1 MSQLAAR
8 RREEPMS
15 IPELFV
21 RFLKASTSAARL
33 DMVRLNP
40 SLFTD
45 DVVAALMDAHAQI
58 NETLREV
65 KEACRMINAVSGS
78 LELTGTH
85 VELQPSESRALLDE
99 EIILQNFATSLASL
113 LTARENAGPAVPS
126 ATLSLS
132 VANHASSSLVTPQ
145 PNAPGAWFTQP
156 SIVFSILAYLS
167 VEEILTEAENVCRSW
182 QSWLFL
188 PDVSRLFWVGCVQR
202 EFPLQLQA
210 ACDDIFCSDWRS
222 IAMLC
227 VTDAENAGK
236 VESGTQGGE
245 DRVMAGAALT
255 LSPLQSLHA
264 NSDDEANRSSV
275 WSRTVV

>member
-1 MSQLAAR
+1 MLQLAAR
-8 RREEPMS
+8 MREEPMT

-21 RFLKASTSAARL
+21 RFLKASTSTARQ
-33 DMVRLNP
+33 DMVRLNT

-65 KEACRMINAVSGS
+65 KEACRMIDAVSGS

-99 EIILQNFATSLASL
+99 ETILQNFATSLASL

-126 ATLSLS
+126 PTPSLS
-132 VANHASSSLVTPQ
+132 SANDASSSLVAPQ

-156 SIVFSILAYLS
+156 SIVFSILSFLS
-167 VEEILTEAENVCRSW
+167 VEEILTEAESVCRSW
-182 QSWLFL
+182 QSWLLL
-188 PDVSRLFWVGCVQR
+188 PDVSRFFWVGCVRR
-202 EFPLQLQA
+202 EFPLQLKGLLQA
-210 ACDDIFCSDWRS
+210 AGDDLYCSDWRLL
-222 IAMLC
+222 AMLC
-227 VTDAENAGK
+227 VSDAENAED
-236 VESGTQGGE
+236 VERGTQAREEG
-245 DRVMAGAALT
+245 DMAAAALT

-264 NSDDEANRSSV
+264 NSGDDSN
-275 WSRTVV
+275 

>member
-1 MSQLAAR
+1 MLQLAAR
-8 RREEPMS
+8 TREEPMS

-21 RFLKASTSAARL
+21 RFLKASTSTAQL

-45 DVVAALMDAHAQI
+45 DVVATLMDAHAQI

-65 KEACRMINAVSGS
+65 KEACRMIDAVSGS

-99 EIILQNFATSLASL
+99 ETILQNFATSLASL

-126 ATLSLS
+126 ATPSLS
-132 VANHASSSLVTPQ
+132 AANHASSSLVAPQ

-156 SIVFSILAYLS
+156 SIVFSILAFLS
-167 VEEILTEAENVCRSW
+167 VEEILTEAESVCRSW

-188 PDVSRLFWVGCVQR
+188 PDMSRFFWVGCVQR
-202 EFPLQLQA
+202 EFPLQLQGLLHA
-210 ACDDIFCSDWRS
+210 AGDDLYCSDWRS
-222 IAMLC
+222 LAMLC
-227 VTDAENAGK
+227 VTDAENAGD
-236 VESGTQGGE
+236 VERGTQVGE
-245 DRVMAGAALT
+245 EGDMAGAALT

-264 NSDDEANRSSV
+264 NSGNDSN
-275 WSRTVV
+275 